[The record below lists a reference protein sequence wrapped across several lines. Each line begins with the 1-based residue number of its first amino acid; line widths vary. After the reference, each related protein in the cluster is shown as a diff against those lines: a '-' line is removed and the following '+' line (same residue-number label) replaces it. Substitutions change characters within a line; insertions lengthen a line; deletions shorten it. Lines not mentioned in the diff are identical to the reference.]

1 MSKESIFFIISYS
14 KKTPTALT
22 YYPMWLFDLDA
33 LLNNYLG
40 RSHWSLYFVSF
51 FFFLLNLC
59 FYWLRKKPQIALVPQ
74 PTIHLLSK
82 REVGL
87 IRLNISAVY
96 FYFNSLFLIQL
107 LCSVGCKDV
116 KQIPVPDI
124 PTWIFSLCHA
134 KKNCILPISQ
144 REFCSARKLFIMSH
158 NRHFILMVSI

>member
-14 KKTPTALT
+14 KKHQLLWPTALT
-22 YYPMWLFDLDA
+22 YYPMWLFDLDV

-40 RSHWSLYFVSF
+40 QSHWSLYFVS

-134 KKNCILPISQ
+134 KKTVYYLSHSENSVLLGSYLSCLITAIS
-144 REFCSARKLFIMSH
+144 F
-158 NRHFILMVSI
+158 